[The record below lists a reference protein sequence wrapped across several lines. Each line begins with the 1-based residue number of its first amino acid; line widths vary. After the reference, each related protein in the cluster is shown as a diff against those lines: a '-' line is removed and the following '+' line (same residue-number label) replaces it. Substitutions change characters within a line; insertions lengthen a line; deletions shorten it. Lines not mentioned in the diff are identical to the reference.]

1 MDPKMDAG
9 MATTG
14 FKTFEEA
21 IESGA
26 APIQLSV
33 QQMVDIF
40 DYMLACEVCLVF
52 ARNTINVIRLIF
64 SFVEYLKLSI
74 VICELGL
81 MLVFV

>member
-26 APIQLSV
+26 APIELTIQQL
-33 QQMVDIF
+33 VDIF
-40 DYMLACEVCLVF
+40 DHMLACEVCLV
-52 ARNTINVIRLIF
+52 
-64 SFVEYLKLSI
+64 Y
-74 VICELGL
+74 
-81 MLVFV
+81 MLVKFYYINGNCVLCYMCNTSFCSPLGSVPLNF

>member
-26 APIQLSV
+26 APIELTIPQL
-33 QQMVDIF
+33 VDVF
-40 DYMLACEVCLVF
+40 DHILACEVCLISRYQSSYF
-52 ARNTINVIRLIF
+52 
-64 SFVEYLKLSI
+64 
-74 VICELGL
+74 
-81 MLVFV
+81 